1 MTDDPIPPDWVKQA
15 LDRVLSW
22 PAQRQE
28 DAAEMLR
35 LTEEHDKSPYGLNAE
50 QAATEFGF
58 FVDHFTFVAGL
69 LFAAVHGPG
78 RILAVKTGSIGRA
91 Q

>member
-1 MTDDPIPPDWVKQA
+1 MTRDQVKQA

-35 LTEEHDKSPYGLNAE
+35 LIEEHDKSPYGLNAE
-50 QAATEFGF
+50 QAAET
-58 FVDHFTFVAGL
+58 
-69 LFAAVHGPG
+69 
-78 RILAVKTGSIGRA
+78 RRRLAEQNPSTLTLA
-91 Q
+91 QLDERLRRLGV